1 MSNNKFYILLFL
13 LAFTPA
19 GNLLAQSFLS
29 PAPPQSEPI
38 LITGG
43 TAHLGTGNVIENAV
57 IAFENG
63 KITQVGE
70 ADLLARL
77 DENRYRII
85 NAVGKHIY
93 PGFIAANNQL
103 GLKEIGA
110 VLATRDEREIGSLNP
125 GARALIAYNT
135 DSRVIPTI
143 RSNGILLSQATPVG
157 GRVSGQSSIMQLDAW
172 NWEDAAY
179 KADDGI
185 HMGWPSIY
193 SYRGWWTGNPGIE
206 RNKEYDEQKREIEL
220 FFREARAYA
229 QQEAAEIE
237 TTNLLFEAMR
247 GLFDQSKTLFIRANI
262 AKEIMEAVRFG
273 QDANLRIVI
282 VGARDAWMIADFLA
296 ENNVMILLR
305 QTHSLPSR
313 AHEDIDQPFKT
324 PIALEDAG
332 VLYGLY
338 MDGFWEIRNLPFQ
351 AGQAVGY
358 GLDYEEAVA
367 SVSLNVAK
375 ILDIDD
381 RCGSLE
387 KGKDANLF
395 ISEGD
400 ALDMRSC
407 KVVHAFIQGREIDL
421 NNKQKML
428 YEKYKKK
435 YEEQ

>member
-1 MSNNKFYILLFL
+1 MSKHIIPSLLFCL
-13 LAFTPA
+13 GLVL
-19 GNLLAQSFLS
+19 GNSLVAQSFLT
-29 PAPPQSEPI
+29 PAPPQTEAV

-43 TAHLGTGNVIENAV
+43 TAHLGTGEVVENAV
-57 IAFENG
+57 ITFENG

-70 ADLLARL
+70 ADLLGRI
-77 DENRYRII
+77 DESRYRVI

-110 VLATRDEREIGSLNP
+110 VRATLDEREIGSINP
-125 GARALIAYNT
+125 SARALIAYNT

-143 RSNGILLSQATPVG
+143 RSNGILLTQSTPVG

-179 KADDGI
+179 RADDGI
-185 HMGWPSIY
+185 HLNWPSIY

-206 RNKEYDEQKREIEL
+206 RNKDYGEQKRQIEM
-220 FFREARAYA
+220 FVREAYAYS
-229 QQEAAEIE
+229 QKTEEEVE
-237 TTNLLFEAMR
+237 TTNLLFESMR
-247 GLFDQSKTLFIRANI
+247 GLYDQSKNLYIHVNDVKGIT
-262 AKEIMEAVRFG
+262 EAVRFG
-273 QDANLRIVI
+273 QAFAIRTVI
-282 VGARDAWMIADFLA
+282 VGGRDAWMITDFLA
-296 ENNVMILLR
+296 ENEVPILLR

-313 AHEDIDQPFKT
+313 AHEDVDQPFKT
-324 PIALEDAG
+324 PVQLAEAG
-332 VLYGLY
+332 VLFGLY

-351 AGQAVGY
+351 AGQSVGY
-358 GLDYEEAVA
+358 GLDYEQAVA
-367 SVSLNVAK
+367 SISLNVARV
-375 ILDIDD
+375 LGIDD
-381 RCGSLE
+381 RCGSIE

-407 KVVHAFIQGREIDL
+407 KVLHAFIEGREIDL

-428 YEKYKKK
+428 YQKYKAK
-435 YEEQ
+435 YENR